1 MLVII
6 YKTVVFH
13 IVGVALI
20 FYYINALVP
29 FCGACSLIDVVGRH
43 NLNDSFIS
51 VYYLLWTL
59 FFYLPESFLSLF
71 VILCY
76 LSTSWGTLSKVTIV
90 LFLVNNLYI
99 VELVDFISINSS
111 LTQVV
116 SIETWTNSL
125 LLNLLNRYHPFIFYT
140 SVVLIMY
147 IVSLFMMLSTSL
159 LNQFLINSVAHT
171 TEFKVILVVFLNW
184 LALWLGGW
192 WAFQEGTWGGW
203 WNSDISEMLGLLI
216 TLIGLVYLHVRIP
229 HLKLRSVTL
238 FLYVCLASF
247 LCVYYFIQINY
258 ELTSHNFGSRFFFF
272 FNNNL
277 LLLELLFILV
287 SSIMATLISGI
298 KYSTSNSYID
308 FSIVFSDI
316 NFRKI
321 FFSFKVYLLIFF
333 YIWLLISLL
342 PLVDLSTQKYIHIT
356 DLLLSDAYPVIT
368 LSFLLSVVYM
378 FFELDLHYVIS
389 CSFLLA
395 ATTTFSSLL
404 TPSYSI
410 KWTNSRIVHLL
421 LTCFLLVNIQS
432 SDLVF
437 LYWGHTTQYT
447 PLYFSDEVFF
457 FHNMLFV
464 CDANSFN
471 RLNVS
476 STCGGVM
483 SSSWSS
489 SHLNNSYDVDQ
500 FFLSHSVNTL
510 FNYFYFLD
518 NWVKIFILIES
529 TNVNVLS
536 VLSTLNVLYLICG
549 FTVWYAYAVQPQ
561 SNY

>member
-1 MLVII
+1 
-6 YKTVVFH
+6 
-13 IVGVALI
+13 
-20 FYYINALVP
+20 
-29 FCGACSLIDVVGRH
+29 
-43 NLNDSFIS
+43 
-51 VYYLLWTL
+51 
-59 FFYLPESFLSLF
+59 
-71 VILCY
+71 
-76 LSTSWGTLSKVTIV
+76 
-90 LFLVNNLYI
+90 
-99 VELVDFISINSS
+99 
-111 LTQVV
+111 
-116 SIETWTNSL
+116 
-125 LLNLLNRYHPFIFYT
+125 
-140 SVVLIMY
+140 
-147 IVSLFMMLSTSL
+147 
-159 LNQFLINSVAHT
+159 
-171 TEFKVILVVFLNW
+171 
-184 LALWLGGW
+184 
-192 WAFQEGTWGGW
+192 
-203 WNSDISEMLGLLI
+203 MLGLLI

-410 KWTNSRIVHLL
+410 K
-421 LTCFLLVNIQS
+421 
-432 SDLVF
+432 
-437 LYWGHTTQYT
+437 
-447 PLYFSDEVFF
+447 
-457 FHNMLFV
+457 
-464 CDANSFN
+464 
-471 RLNVS
+471 
-476 STCGGVM
+476 
-483 SSSWSS
+483 
-489 SHLNNSYDVDQ
+489 
-500 FFLSHSVNTL
+500 
-510 FNYFYFLD
+510 
-518 NWVKIFILIES
+518 
-529 TNVNVLS
+529 
-536 VLSTLNVLYLICG
+536 
-549 FTVWYAYAVQPQ
+549 
-561 SNY
+561 